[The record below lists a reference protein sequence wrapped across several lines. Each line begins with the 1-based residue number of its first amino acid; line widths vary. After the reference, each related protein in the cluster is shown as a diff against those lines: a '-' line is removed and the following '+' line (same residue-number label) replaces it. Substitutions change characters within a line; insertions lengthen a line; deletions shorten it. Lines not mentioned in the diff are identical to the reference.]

1 MSKPK
6 YPIAPEVKKQILER
20 VKEGTPVK
28 QLAQEHGISPQSV
41 YAWLG
46 KGATAPPTLLE
57 LGKLRQENRQLREL
71 LGELTLNLAV
81 EKKKHAR

>member
-20 VKEGTPVK
+20 VKEGVPVK
-28 QLAQEHGISPQSV
+28 QLAEEHGISPQSIS
-41 YAWLG
+41 AWLG
-46 KGATAPPTLLE
+46 KGATAPPSFLE
-57 LGKLRQENRQLREL
+57 LGRLRQENRQLREL
-71 LGELTLNLAV
+71 IGERTFSLSV

>member
-20 VKEGTPVK
+20 VKEGIPVK
-28 QLAQEHGISPQSV
+28 QLAAEHGISPQSI

-46 KGATAPPTLLE
+46 KGATAPPTFLE

-71 LGELTLNLAV
+71 LGELTLTLAV

>member
-20 VKEGTPVK
+20 VKEGIPVK
-28 QLAQEHGISPQSV
+28 QLAEEHGISPQSI

-46 KGATAPPTLLE
+46 KGATAPPSFLE
-57 LGKLRQENRQLREL
+57 LGRLRQENRQLREL
-71 LGELTLNLAV
+71 IGELTFSLSV